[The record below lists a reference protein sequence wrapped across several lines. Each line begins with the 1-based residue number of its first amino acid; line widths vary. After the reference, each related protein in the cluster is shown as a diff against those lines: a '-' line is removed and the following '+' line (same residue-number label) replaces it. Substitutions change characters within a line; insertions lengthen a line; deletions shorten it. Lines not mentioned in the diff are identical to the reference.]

1 MSLQLVLLALL
12 MGAVTYP
19 ARAVPLLA
27 PAFERLPPR
36 ALEYLRLVGP
46 AVLGAI
52 AAKEVLLA
60 PAASGAANGAA
71 TLHVGWEALA
81 VLACVGIVAWRHNLF
96 LGLVVAVVLI
106 AGARAAGIA

>member
-1 MSLQLVLLALL
+1 MSVELVGLAVL
-12 MGAVTYP
+12 MGLATYP
-19 ARAVPLLA
+19 ARAIPFLL

-60 PAASGAANGAA
+60 VDVAGRA
-71 TLHVGWEALA
+71 TFHVGFEAVA
-81 VLACVGIVAWRHNLF
+81 VAACVLIVAWRRNLF
-96 LGLVVAVVLI
+96 AGLVAAVILI
-106 AGARAAGIA
+106 AALRAAGVA